1 MGEQRRLIEALQ
13 RHGLTVIMCEPQE
26 VVASDAENYRKLGLN
41 VPTIDGI
48 DSDIGRCDLIL
59 ALGGT
64 P

>member
-1 MGEQRRLIEALQ
+1 
-13 RHGLTVIMCEPQE
+13 MCEPQE
-26 VVASDAENYRKLGLN
+26 VISSDSENYRKLGLN
-41 VPTIDGI
+41 VPTIVGI

>member
-1 MGEQRRLIEALQ
+1 MRDSPD
-13 RHGLTVIMCEPQE
+13 VILVTMRQHEPQD
-26 VVASDAENYRKLGLN
+26 VVASDGDSYRKLGLN
-41 VPTIDGI
+41 VPMISDI

>member
-1 MGEQRRLIEALQ
+1 
-13 RHGLTVIMCEPQE
+13 MCEPQE
-26 VVASDAENYRKLGLN
+26 VVTSDAENYRKLGIN
-41 VPTIDGI
+41 VPTIVGI